1 MYNSKAAN
9 CTANDVKVSFGSLEI
24 FVCGGAVQEKLR
36 ILLRYILKADAAW
49 RAYLRVHTQLKNMRK
64 MYIYLSCARV
74 TSLISKVSFFHLSYQ
89 IYCVCSL
96 YYLRTYLF

>member
-1 MYNSKAAN
+1 M

-49 RAYLRVHTQLKNMRK
+49 RAYLRVHTPTQKYAKNVYLPLMRQSNLINFQSVIFFIWVTK
-64 MYIYLSCARV
+64 YIV
-74 TSLISKVSFFHLSYQ
+74 
-89 IYCVCSL
+89 CVVC
-96 YYLRTYLF
+96 TYALTYSEK

>member
-1 MYNSKAAN
+1 M

-49 RAYLRVHTQLKNMRK
+49 RAYLRVHTPTQKYAKNVYLPLMRQ
-64 MYIYLSCARV
+64 SN
-74 TSLISKVSFFHLSYQ
+74 LINFQSVIFSSELPN
-89 IYCVCSL
+89 IYCV
-96 YYLRTYLF
+96 

>member
-1 MYNSKAAN
+1 M

-49 RAYLRVHTQLKNMRK
+49 RAYLRVHTPTQKYAKNVYLPLMRQSNLINFQSVIIFWVTK
-64 MYIYLSCARV
+64 YIV
-74 TSLISKVSFFHLSYQ
+74 
-89 IYCVCSL
+89 CVVC
-96 YYLRTYLF
+96 TYTIALTYFEK